1 MQETFSNITI
11 SQWLCMWFWTMKNIF
26 NIEFQSEYIKN
37 NCKTEAQQYLSKL
50 EEQEDQYRQMRI
62 DKSEL
67 EIELKDRQR
76 KIDSHQKTMRNVE
89 EEYRKLSELF

>member
-1 MQETFSNITI
+1 
-11 SQWLCMWFWTMKNIF
+11 
-26 NIEFQSEYIKN
+26 
-37 NCKTEAQQYLSKL
+37 
-50 EEQEDQYRQMRI
+50 MRI

-89 EEYRKLSELF
+89 EEYRKLSERF

>member
-1 MQETFSNITI
+1 
-11 SQWLCMWFWTMKNIF
+11 
-26 NIEFQSEYIKN
+26 
-37 NCKTEAQQYLSKL
+37 
-50 EEQEDQYRQMRI
+50 MRI

-89 EEYRKLSELF
+89 EEYRKLSELFLKFRLEKYSARIS